1 MQNVLFSAPLP
12 DGREICI
19 SPLSRDAYEANRAD
33 TLGDDS
39 GYFIYEWD
47 ISRPHAG
54 IEILAKALSVDA
66 AMRLVDIYVMAA
78 RRPVAA

>member
-1 MQNVLFSAPLP
+1 MGHVLFSASLP

-33 TLGDDS
+33 HLGDDS
-39 GYFIYEWD
+39 GYFIYEVD
-47 ISRPHAG
+47 NTRPYSG
-54 IEILAKALSVDA
+54 VEILAKALSVDA

-78 RRPVAA
+78 GGQRVA

>member
-1 MQNVLFSAPLP
+1 MRNILFSSRLS

-19 SPLSRDAYEANRAD
+19 SPISRDAFEANQAY

-39 GYFIYEWD
+39 GYFIYEFD
-47 ISRPHAG
+47 ANEPSSG
-54 IEILAKALSVDA
+54 IEILAKATSEDA

-78 RRPVAA
+78 RHEVRI